1 MANFKADFAYLFL
14 TEEVM
19 IHAFRLLDCLIFICD
34 YFWKCF
40 SCYFYLNRLSGQL
53 HYKQAWLSGQLHYK
67 QVSNLVETNI
77 FRTKLIKLCIS
88 TDRCVYCF
96 IVVLSLTLGV
106 VPVFSSVQLK
116 VHAQVQL
123 KNLNTFCTYIPLTL
137 ILLLT

>member
-1 MANFKADFAYLFL
+1 MANFNADFAYLFL

-19 IHAFRLLDCLIFICD
+19 IHAFRLLDCLIFIWD

>member
-1 MANFKADFAYLFL
+1 
-14 TEEVM
+14 
-19 IHAFRLLDCLIFICD
+19 
-34 YFWKCF
+34 
-40 SCYFYLNRLSGQL
+40 
-53 HYKQAWLSGQLHYK
+53 
-67 QVSNLVETNI
+67 VSNLVETNI